1 LSGNSRISQHQVLGS
16 GSKKDN
22 SVNKPTVGISACL
35 LGHCVRY
42 NGEHKRHDWIVNE
55 FGKQVDFVPICPEIE
70 MGLGVPRK
78 TLRLIIRD
86 SQTRMVL
93 NESGEDLTDL
103 ALSSSRRILSK
114 LPRMD
119 GYIFKKDSPSC
130 GLSGVKLYTP
140 DGNCGTGGTGIFSQE
155 FRKSFAG
162 IPVIEE
168 SDLNVLEA
176 QAHFRNAVLKAA
188 REHST
193 T

>member
-1 LSGNSRISQHQVLGS
+1 
-16 GSKKDN
+16 
-22 SVNKPTVGISACL
+22 VNKPKVGISACL

-93 NESGEDLTDL
+93 SESGEDLTDL
-103 ALSSSRRILSK
+103 ALSSSYRILSK
-114 LPRMD
+114 LPLLD

-130 GLSGVKLYTP
+130 GLSAVKLYAP
-140 DGNCGTGGTGIFSQE
+140 DGNTENRGTGIFAQE
-155 FRKSFAG
+155 FKKAFAR
-162 IPVIEE
+162 IPMIEE
-168 SDLNVLEA
+168 SDLNLLEG
-176 QAHFRNAVLKAA
+176 QAHFMNAVLKAA
-188 REHST
+188 RERSSA
-193 T
+193 